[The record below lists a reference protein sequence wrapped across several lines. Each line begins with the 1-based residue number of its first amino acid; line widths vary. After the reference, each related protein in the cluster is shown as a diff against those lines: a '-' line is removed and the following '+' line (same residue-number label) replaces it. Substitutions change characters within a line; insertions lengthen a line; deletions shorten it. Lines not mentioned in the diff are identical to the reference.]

1 MSKYTLNELMDLAKF
16 RVERLIEI
24 VDGDDSFYIWDEMS
38 ESDKLAHA
46 AALDKLLDEVEE
58 RKTNP
63 TIEFDFSVKAVAPDS
78 DLLYNFYNVNTIE
91 DRRKPQVW
99 DSLLD
104 VAPNTTVRDCEGDF
118 WRINDQGQYRF
129 RIAEKSDWNTAWD
142 SVYDAGFGPFTEVL
156 DA

>member
-16 RVERLIEI
+16 RVERFIEI
-24 VDGDDSFYIWDEMS
+24 VDGDDSFYVWDEMS

-58 RKTNP
+58 RKTNSIP
-63 TIEFDFSVKAVAPDS
+63 VKLDF
-78 DLLYNFYNVNTIE
+78 VNTVE
-91 DRRKPQVW
+91 VRRKPRVW

-118 WRINDQGQYRF
+118 WKINDQGQYKF
-129 RIAEKSDWNTAWD
+129 RIAAKSDWNSVWD
-142 SVYDAGFGPFTEVL
+142 SIYDASFGPFTEVL